1 MLQKRKFIILITL
14 LLLVT
19 VYYIVYQNNY
29 KEKTGGSY
37 PVITFDSK
45 VVETTI
51 AEADVNIL
59 KGVTAYDTE
68 DGDVTDSI
76 LVESISKFTSPG
88 RSIVTYVAF
97 DSSNHISSATRELVY
112 TDYEAP
118 KISLHAPLRYVY
130 SSSLNITKDIS
141 AYDSIDGDV
150 SDRIKYSFVDGNDN
164 LAQVGKHPV
173 VLTVSNSRG
182 DVTSL
187 EVAVEIYT
195 ETYLEKLN
203 TPQIHLNEY
212 LIYVEKGEQVD
223 FDSYIKYIMLGDE
236 TLRAS
241 ELANTGLTV
250 EIDKNDFDVTVP
262 GVYSVTYSME
272 TPSGYRG
279 LTDLVVVVEE

>member
-29 KEKTGGSY
+29 KDKTGGSY

-51 AEADVNIL
+51 ADADVNIL

-118 KISLHAPLRYVY
+118 KISLHAPLRFVY
-130 SSSLNITKDIS
+130 TSSLNIAEEIS
-141 AYDSIDGDV
+141 AYDSIDGDI

-173 VLTVSNSRG
+173 ILTVSNSRG

-187 EVAVEIYT
+187 EVSVEIYT
-195 ETYLEKLN
+195 ETYLERLN

-212 LIYVEKGEQVD
+212 LIYVEKGENVD

-236 TLRAS
+236 TFRS
-241 ELANTGLTV
+241 GEIANTGLTV
-250 EIDKNDFDVTVP
+250 EIDKNDFDAKVP

-272 TPSGYRG
+272 TPAGYRG

>member
-1 MLQKRKFIILITL
+1 MLRKRKFIILITL

-19 VYYIVYQNNY
+19 VYYLVYQNNY
-29 KEKTGGSY
+29 KEKTGGAY

-51 AEADVNIL
+51 AEADANIL
-59 KGVTAYDTE
+59 KGVTAYDAE

-76 LVESISKFTSPG
+76 LVESISKFTEPG

-112 TDYEAP
+112 TDYESP
-118 KISLHAPLRYVY
+118 KISLHAPLRFVY
-130 SSSLNITKDIS
+130 TSSLNITEEIS

-150 SDRIKYSFVDGNDN
+150 SDRIKYSFADGNDN

-182 DVTSL
+182 DVTTL
-187 EVAVEIYT
+187 QVAVEIYT
-195 ETYLEKLN
+195 ETYLERLN

-212 LIYVEKGEQVD
+212 LIYIKKGEQVD

-236 TLRAS
+236 TIRTW
-241 ELANTGLTV
+241 ETDEKGLTV
-250 EIDKNDFDVTVP
+250 EIDKNDLDINVA

-272 TPSGYRG
+272 TSSGYRG
-279 LTDLVVVVEE
+279 LTDLIVVVEE